1 MLATE
6 SPIYEAEL
14 DMQDAQGRNMV
25 RLGDTTDHGGKVVEA
40 TDEVKHLGISVALD
54 QHGVM
59 CPKCGGIFP
68 LLASGPRTHRGR
80 RVGYVGDKTGCG
92 ATVIG
97 S

>member
-1 MLATE
+1 
-6 SPIYEAEL
+6 
-14 DMQDAQGRNMV
+14 MQDEQGRNMV

-40 TDEVKHLGISVALD
+40 TGEVKHLGIPVALD

-59 CPKCGGIFP
+59 CPKCAGVFP

>member
-1 MLATE
+1 MPVTE
-6 SPIYEAEL
+6 SLIYEQEL
-14 DMQDAQGRNMV
+14 DMQDEQGRNMV

-40 TDEVKHLGISVALD
+40 TGEVKHLGIPVALD

-59 CPKCGGIFP
+59 CPKCAGVFP